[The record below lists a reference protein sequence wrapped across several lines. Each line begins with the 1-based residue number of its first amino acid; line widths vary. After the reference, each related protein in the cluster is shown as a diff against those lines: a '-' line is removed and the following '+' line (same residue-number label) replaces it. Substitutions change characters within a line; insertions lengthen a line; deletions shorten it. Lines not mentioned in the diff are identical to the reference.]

1 MNIYLPIIT
10 NFIIALVLLTGVLV
24 GKANGFKLQLIKF
37 ILVCVSLV
45 GTYFLTPIVS
55 NALLGIE
62 AINNFISD
70 HGIFATTFNSFIFFA
85 MSMVVYLIISAI
97 IVAIRDASRRAPV
110 AKKLN
115 SAKSIKPRKELRR
128 ERKRFNRLHGRQI
141 SKCSKVFGAI
151 LGFILAVIIGY
162 VIMIPTK
169 CALNNMATND
179 EKLEQV
185 TAGYEYTMYNVFDE
199 KVFDVTEFVV
209 ER

>member
-37 ILVCVSLV
+37 ILVCGSLV

-62 AINNFISD
+62 AINNFIAY

-85 MSMVVYLIISAI
+85 MSMIVYLIISAI
-97 IVAIRDASRRAPV
+97 IVAIRDASRKAPV

>member
-37 ILVCVSLV
+37 ILVCGSLV

-62 AINNFISD
+62 AINNFIAY

-85 MSMVVYLIISAI
+85 MSMIVYLIISAI
-97 IVAIRDASRRAPV
+97 IVAIRDASRKAPV

-115 SAKSIKPRKELRR
+115 SAKPIKPRKELRR